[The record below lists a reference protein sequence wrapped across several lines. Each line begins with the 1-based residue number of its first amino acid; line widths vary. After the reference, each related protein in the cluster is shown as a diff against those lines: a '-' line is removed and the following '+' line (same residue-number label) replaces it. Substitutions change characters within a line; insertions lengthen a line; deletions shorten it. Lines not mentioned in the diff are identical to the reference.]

1 MKVTKSQF
9 EFYIQYIPP
18 SIWAC
23 IWVELADGEAKESLK
38 VALFD
43 ETEHLRDLAQPWI
56 RSEVNY
62 LISRY
67 SEIDVVVHRFAH
79 DYYIRNSWRKC
90 LPWNWRK

>member
-1 MKVTKSQF
+1 MYLK
-9 EFYIQYIPP
+9 YIPP

-38 VALFD
+38 ATLFD

-62 LISRY
+62 LISRHP
-67 SEIDVVVHRFAH
+67 EIDVVVRKFAK
-79 DYYIRNSWRKC
+79 DYFIRNSWRKW